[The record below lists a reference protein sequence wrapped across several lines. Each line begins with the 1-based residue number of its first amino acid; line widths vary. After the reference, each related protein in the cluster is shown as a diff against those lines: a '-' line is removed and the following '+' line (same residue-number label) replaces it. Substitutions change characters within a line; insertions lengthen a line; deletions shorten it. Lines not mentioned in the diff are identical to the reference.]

1 MPTII
6 EQKRENHKMYILL
19 KLLNEHICKLNQH
32 TQLIGLLT
40 QNLENSYWKW
50 AARQLAPVSPTVV
63 VLLVM
68 FLSTRY
74 SVVSLLLFL
83 SQNQNTLSL
92 SLHSFSGTICT
103 VFPQHAEGCCLFGFK
118 HSEDDWP
125 WDVIFHYRDK
135 KPFLSD
141 EEGGKKS
148 EPWIGY
154 APCRV
159 LLLPRLTIRL
169 VNI

>member
-1 MPTII
+1 
-6 EQKRENHKMYILL
+6 MYILL

-103 VFPQHAEGCCLFGFK
+103 VFPQHAEGAACSG
-118 HSEDDWP
+118 
-125 WDVIFHYRDK
+125 
-135 KPFLSD
+135 
-141 EEGGKKS
+141 
-148 EPWIGY
+148 
-154 APCRV
+154 
-159 LLLPRLTIRL
+159 
-169 VNI
+169 

>member
-1 MPTII
+1 
-6 EQKRENHKMYILL
+6 MYILL
-19 KLLNEHICKLNQH
+19 KLLNEHICKLNVWNQH

-40 QNLENSYWKW
+40 QNLLENSYWKW
-50 AARQLAPVSPTVV
+50 AVRQLASVSPTVV

-103 VFPQHAEGCCLFGFK
+103 VFPQHAEGAACSG
-118 HSEDDWP
+118 
-125 WDVIFHYRDK
+125 
-135 KPFLSD
+135 
-141 EEGGKKS
+141 
-148 EPWIGY
+148 
-154 APCRV
+154 
-159 LLLPRLTIRL
+159 
-169 VNI
+169 